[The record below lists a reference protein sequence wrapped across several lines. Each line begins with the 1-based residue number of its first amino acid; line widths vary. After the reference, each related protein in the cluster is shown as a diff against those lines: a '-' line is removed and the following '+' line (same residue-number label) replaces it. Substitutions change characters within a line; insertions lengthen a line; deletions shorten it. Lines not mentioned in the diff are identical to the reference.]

1 MGKVRQKENKMVKS
15 RIILAIVLG
24 TLIFSIGVLISQV
37 LGYYY
42 ISDMKLELEKTYNKQ
57 LGWLLSLNILEHYA
71 CNMNGLEVSKERIKL
86 GQELYTLES
95 IFGKQDPKVLAKK
108 EYFQILEVQEYLL
121 MKDIKEKCNKSYVLI
136 LYFYSNKGDCDE
148 CIAQGMILDDLW
160 KNNKNVSI
168 FSFDYNI
175 KNPATEALKKLYG
188 VKGYPALVIDG
199 KTYNRF
205 LTKEELDKIIS
216 NLTLRR

>member
-1 MGKVRQKENKMVKS
+1 MGKVRQKKNKVVNP
-15 RIILAIVLG
+15 RIILAFILG
-24 TLIFSIGVLISQV
+24 TLIFLIGVLISQV
-37 LGYYY
+37 LGYYSLDK
-42 ISDMKLELEKTYNKQ
+42 IKLELEETYNEQ
-57 LGWLLSLNILEHYA
+57 LGWLLSSNILKDYA
-71 CNMNGLEVSKERIKL
+71 CNIDNLELSKKRIEL

-121 MKDIKEKCNKSYVLI
+121 MKEIKERCNKSYILI

-160 KNNKNVSI
+160 KSNKNVSI

-175 KNPATEALKKLYG
+175 ENPATEALKKLYG
-188 VKGYPALVIDG
+188 VKGYPALVING
-199 KTYNRF
+199 KTFNRF
-205 LTKEELDKIIS
+205 LSKEELKRVIE
-216 NLTLRR
+216 NLS

>member
-1 MGKVRQKENKMVKS
+1 MGKIRQKKNKVVNP
-15 RIILAIVLG
+15 RIILAFILG
-24 TLIFSIGVLISQV
+24 ALIFLIGVLISQV
-37 LGYYY
+37 LGYY
-42 ISDMKLELEKTYNKQ
+42 SLNKMKLELEETYNEQ
-57 LGWLLSLNILEHYA
+57 LGWLLSSNILKDYA
-71 CNMNGLEVSKERIKL
+71 CNIDNLELSKKRIKL

-121 MKDIKEKCNKSYVLI
+121 MKEIKERCNKSYILI

-175 KNPATEALKKLYG
+175 ENPATEALKRLYG
-188 VKGYPALVIDG
+188 VKGYPSLVING
-199 KTYNRF
+199 KTFNRF
-205 LTKEELDKIIS
+205 LSKEELKEVIE
-216 NLTLRR
+216 NLG